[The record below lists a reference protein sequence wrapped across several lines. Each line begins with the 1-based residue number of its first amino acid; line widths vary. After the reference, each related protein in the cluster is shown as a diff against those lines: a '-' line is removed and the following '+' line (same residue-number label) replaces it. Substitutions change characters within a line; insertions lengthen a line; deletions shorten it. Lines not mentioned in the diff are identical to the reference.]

1 MKKWKKVWALSL
13 AAAMSLSLAG
23 CGGGTGS
30 TSSADS
36 MAAEGDAAAAGYD
49 DELHIAFDGAPDTL
63 DLTNTSSDT
72 AVNIMRGTVFETL
85 VSQNENY
92 EVVPELAES
101 YEMSEDATTYTY
113 YLRENMTF
121 HNGEVMDADDV
132 AASMNRWLDNFSTAA
147 DNTHGGRFEKVDDI
161 TVQIVMPEPYL
172 YLNELIATAA
182 QVPIICPASVIES
195 SVDPTTN
202 NLTEFIGTGPYMFD
216 EWAADQYIRLV
227 AYEDYVP
234 YGDETSGWTGIR
246 EASTPTVYWDI
257 VTDEATQIAG
267 MQSGEYDM
275 IMGLSGDNYE
285 QFASDDSFKTYTFL
299 EGDTVMI
306 YNKREGVASDAA
318 FRRAVNMALNCDDIA
333 AAAYGDPQFYTVQ
346 SSYMSVE
353 ESPWYSTAGSEYYN
367 TGDTEGARALLEEI
381 GYNGEEFRLLVG
393 SDQTDFY
400 NAAIVIEQ
408 QLEAAG
414 INVTLVAVDWATYL
428 TYSADQTMY
437 DAFITSFSVKP
448 IPTLITYLSATWN
461 GWCEDPVIQDGL
473 ASINA
478 ASDLDTAVATWNEI
492 QQYCWEEGMP
502 VSKLCDKSVY
512 CVTSSKVDGLDY
524 FRGLHPWNVTV
535 EQ

>member
-1 MKKWKKVWALSL
+1 MKKFKRVLAFGLAVAMLSG
-13 AAAMSLSLAG
+13 SAG
-23 CGGGTGS
+23 CGGTETDSSDSS
-30 TSSADS
+30 TESADTS
-36 MAAEGDAAAAGYD
+36 GTEYD
-49 DELHIAFDGAPDTL
+49 DELHIAFGDVPDTL
-63 DLTNTSSDT
+63 DLTNTSSDS

-85 VSQNENY
+85 VSQNADY
-92 EVVPELAES
+92 EVVGELADS
-101 YEMSEDATTYTY
+101 YEVSEDATTYTY
-113 YLRENMTF
+113 HLRENMTF

-132 AASMNRWLDNFSTAA
+132 VASMNRWLDNFETVAE
-147 DNTHGGRFEKVDDI
+147 NTNGGRFEKVDDM

-234 YGDETSGWTGIR
+234 YGDETSGWTGMR
-246 EASTPTVYWDI
+246 EASTPIVYWDI
-257 VTDEATQIAG
+257 VTDETTQIAG

-275 IMGLSGDNYE
+275 VAGLSGDNYE
-285 QFASDDSFKTYTFL
+285 QFASDDSFRTYTYL

-306 YNKREGVASDAA
+306 YNKREGIASDAA

-333 AAAYGDPQFYTVQ
+333 AAAYGSDEFYTIQ
-346 SSYMSVE
+346 SSYISVE
-353 ESPWYSTAGSEYYN
+353 SSDWYSTAGSEYYN

-393 SDQTDFY
+393 SDQSDFY

-448 IPTLITYLSATWN
+448 IPTLLTYLSATWD
-461 GWCEDPVIQDGL
+461 GWCEDSVIQEGL
-473 ASINA
+473 AAINA
-478 ASDLDTAVATWNEI
+478 ASDMDEAVAVWNEI

-502 VSKLCDKSVY
+502 VSKLCDKYVY
-512 CVTSSKVDGLDY
+512 CVTSDKVEGLDY

-535 EQ
+535 EL